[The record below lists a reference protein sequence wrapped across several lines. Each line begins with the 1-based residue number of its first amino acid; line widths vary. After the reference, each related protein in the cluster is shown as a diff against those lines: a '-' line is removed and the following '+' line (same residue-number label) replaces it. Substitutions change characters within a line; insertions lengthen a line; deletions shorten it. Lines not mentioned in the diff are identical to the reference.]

1 MAKKATRKCAICKQV
16 FELDNVDYIK
26 DKGKYIE
33 TECYIQKEL
42 NKGLSIDII
51 HNKIDIIRNT
61 MKIEQ
66 EENTKIE
73 IEKEQNKLKAKK
85 KEINR
90 NINKNEFIKYVM
102 ETYEISSLP
111 KQFYLKVAEINNGN
125 DKRVSEG
132 ISYEDLL
139 AMFKK
144 KKTYLDKVAS
154 NNITKGKEM
163 NGYLRLNY
171 DLAIILNKYDSYK
184 AWKRQQQ
191 LLQADLIQQ
200 NNKLKDEIKIDYSK
214 IKPEHSI
221 VKDEVDIGDILDD
234 IY

>member
-1 MAKKATRKCAICKQV
+1 MFV
-16 FELDNVDYIK
+16 SW
-26 DKGKYIE
+26 
-33 TECYIQKEL
+33 L
-42 NKGLSIDII
+42 NLLYPVIY
-51 HNKIDIIRNT
+51 
-61 MKIEQ
+61 
-66 EENTKIE
+66 
-73 IEKEQNKLKAKK
+73 EKEQNKLKAKK

-90 NINKNEFIKYVM
+90 NINRSEFMKYIM

-139 AMFKK
+139 IMFKK
-144 KKTYLDKVAS
+144 KKAYLDKVAS
-154 NNITKGKEM
+154 NNVTKGKEM
-163 NGYLRLNY
+163 QGYLRLNY

-191 LLQADLIQQ
+191 LLQADLIQE
-200 NNKLKDEIKIDYSK
+200 NKKLKEETKIDYSK
-214 IKPEHSI
+214 IKAEHSI
-221 VKDEVDIGDILDD
+221 IKDEVDIGDILDD